1 MVNQANTVSDD
12 GVSYYVV
19 SGDRKV
25 AGPFGSKEYARTV
38 SKRLSDRW
46 STTAIEGEIR

>member
-1 MVNQANTVSDD
+1 MTH
-12 GVSYYVV
+12 
-19 SGDRKV
+19 
-25 AGPFGSKEYARTV
+25 AGPLRALSSIGEEHGSSTQESDQFGSKEYARTV